1 MERIDVMPEGLKI
14 YFQLVNNGFVDAKE
28 EEGLLYFSDAAIRS
42 FIKHCANAS
51 GTEVLE
57 GSDYIHLVA
66 SDNGSLFSTPY
77 SQLKHKIGFENQEQF
92 HVLCII
98 ALVYLAEVDADI
110 VMKNQMDIE
119 GTSYYKLIK
128 DVENVLD
135 EWTEKIESDTKF
147 EEQWG
152 INIREIVNLFSTK
165 NLKDEKATKLLPSF
179 KTKSAIVHMLM
190 KFLEDNN
197 LVRIYPTM
205 GTFTVYP
212 TDILYERM
220 NLAYRDDTRFKS
232 IRNLILKS
240 QRSEV

>member
-1 MERIDVMPEGLKI
+1 MGGIDVMLEGLKI
-14 YFQLVNNGFVDAKE
+14 YFQLVSNGFVHAKE
-28 EEGLLYFSDAAIRS
+28 EEGVLYFSDAAIRD
-42 FIKHCANAS
+42 FVKQCANAS

-77 SQLKHKIGFENQEQF
+77 SQLKQKFGFENQEQF
-92 HVLCII
+92 HVLCVI
-98 ALVYLAEVDADI
+98 ALVYLAEIDTDI
-110 VMKNQMDIE
+110 VMRNQMDIE

-128 DVENVLD
+128 DVENVLN
-135 EWTEKIESDTKF
+135 EWSEKIENDTKF

-152 INIREIVNLFSTK
+152 INIWEVINVFSTR
-165 NLKDEKATKLLPSF
+165 NLKDEKASKLLPSF

-205 GTFTVYP
+205 GTFIVYP
-212 TDILYERM
+212 TEILYERM
-220 NLAYRDDTRFKS
+220 NLAYRDDTRFNS

-240 QRSEV
+240 QGSEL